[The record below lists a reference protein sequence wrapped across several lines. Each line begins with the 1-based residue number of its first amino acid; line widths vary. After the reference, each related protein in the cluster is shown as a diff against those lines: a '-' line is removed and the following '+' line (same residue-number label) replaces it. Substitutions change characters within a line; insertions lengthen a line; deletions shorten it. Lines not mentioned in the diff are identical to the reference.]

1 MYTHTYTQIHIPAF
15 LTARP
20 SYPRVFSLSLSRALQ
35 QRRTANGEWRTANG
49 QTRTLPLLV
58 SGRGGGGEEKE
69 KVKNK
74 TKKKP
79 RLSVWQE
86 ITYLHP
92 TWQGRQD
99 TTPSTYTLRPPSLPP
114 SHSLTPSLPLPLL
127 RSFRSRRAA
136 SKSRRCPEHLV
147 TQPYSELLSIE

>member
-20 SYPRVFSLSLSRALQ
+20 SSPRVFSLSLSLSCAPA
-35 QRRTANGEWRTANG
+35 TANGERRMANG
-49 QTRTLPLLV
+49 ERTDENAAT
-58 SGRGGGGEEKE
+58 SCFRKGGGK
-69 KVKNK
+69 KKKKSK
-74 TKKKP
+74 TKQKKKP